1 MSDNFEDENSFVNSS
16 FPLLLVNVVLQPKRT
31 LVNLP
36 GLQINIELGEGFLWS
51 CLCFAFRGKEKYIHT
66 FLLSQ
71 LVFFSRL

>member
-51 CLCFAFRGKEKYIHT
+51 CLRFHSEVRRNI
-66 FLLSQ
+66 
-71 LVFFSRL
+71 